1 MPPHLAS
8 RDASALYLAL
18 NTFCQ
23 AIWTVLIEY
32 IAPYAGEYCPA
43 QTIRNAIDNMLKDE
57 VRAYAHLKQLE
68 RSGCFNSDQDY
79 LRRVATME
87 HELIL
92 LLVRLAKAELS
103 LISLEHLIPT
113 DDLTRRL
120 DVTVSRMVRAE
131 ARSQLFRAL
140 QRVTSPRLAGIDYR
154 RDILYHDDDDDDDDD
169 DEDQPD
175 KEEDEQDEAML
186 AWGLYNMGLNTTDDE
201 ICPICQESLAE
212 EAAIED
218 VEREMAAAE
227 AVATETIHTP
237 CCGKAFHA
245 YCLLRWI
252 RWSGGD
258 PLTRDCPL
266 CREEF
271 GEEFSIELYE
281 MRIASL
287 RTL

>member
-23 AIWTVLIEY
+23 AIWTVLIEH
-32 IAPYAGEYCPA
+32 IAPYAGGYFPA
-43 QTIRNAIDNMLKDE
+43 QAIRDAIDNMLKDE
-57 VRAYAHLKQLE
+57 LE
-68 RSGCFNSDQDY
+68 RSGCLNSDQDY
-79 LRRVATME
+79 LRTVATME

-103 LISLEHLIPT
+103 LISFEHLIPT
-113 DDLTRRL
+113 DDLMRRL
-120 DVTVSRMVRAE
+120 AVTASRMVRAE

-154 RDILYHDDDDDDDDD
+154 RDILYHDDDDE
-169 DEDQPD
+169 EDQPD

-186 AWGLYNMGLNTTDDE
+186 AWGLYDLGLNTTDDE
-201 ICPICQESLAE
+201 ICPICQESLAR
-212 EAAIED
+212 EADIED

-227 AVATETIHTP
+227 AVATETIHTL

-258 PLTRDCPL
+258 PLTKDCPL

>member
-8 RDASALYLAL
+8 QDASALYLAL

-23 AIWTVLIEY
+23 AIWIVLIEH
-32 IAPYAGEYCPA
+32 IAPYAGEYFPA
-43 QTIRNAIDNMLKDE
+43 QAIRDAIDNMLKDE

-68 RSGCFNSDQDY
+68 RSGCLNSDQDY
-79 LRRVATME
+79 LRTIATME

-103 LISLEHLIPT
+103 LITFEHLIPT
-113 DDLTRRL
+113 DDLSRRL
-120 DVTVSRMVRAE
+120 DVTQSRMVRAE

-140 QRVTSPRLAGIDYR
+140 QRVTSPRLAGIDYS
-154 RDILYHDDDDDDDDD
+154 RDILYHDDEE
-169 DEDQPD
+169 EDHPDKD

-186 AWGLYNMGLNTTDDE
+186 AWGLYDMGLNTTDDE
-201 ICPICQESLAE
+201 SCPICQESLAG
-212 EAAIED
+212 EADVED

-227 AVATETIHTP
+227 AVATQTIHTP

-258 PLTRDCPL
+258 PLTKDCPL

>member
-8 RDASALYLAL
+8 RDAGALYLAL

-23 AIWTVLIEY
+23 AIWTVLIEH
-32 IAPYAGEYCPA
+32 IAPYAGGYFPA
-43 QTIRNAIDNMLKDE
+43 QAIRDAIDNMLKDE
-57 VRAYAHLKQLE
+57 LE
-68 RSGCFNSDQDY
+68 RSGCLNSDQDY
-79 LRRVATME
+79 LRTVATME

-103 LISLEHLIPT
+103 LISFEHLIPT

-120 DVTVSRMVRAE
+120 AVTASRMVRAE

-154 RDILYHDDDDDDDDD
+154 RDILYHDDDDE
-169 DEDQPD
+169 EDQPD

-186 AWGLYNMGLNTTDDE
+186 AWGLYDLGLNTTDDE
-201 ICPICQESLAE
+201 ICPICQESLAR
-212 EAAIED
+212 EADIED

-258 PLTRDCPL
+258 PLTKDCPL

>member
-23 AIWTVLIEY
+23 AIWTVLIEH
-32 IAPYAGEYCPA
+32 IAPYAGGYFPA
-43 QTIRNAIDNMLKDE
+43 QAIRDAIDNMLKDE
-57 VRAYAHLKQLE
+57 LE
-68 RSGCFNSDQDY
+68 RSGCLNSDQDY
-79 LRRVATME
+79 LRTVATME

-103 LISLEHLIPT
+103 LISFEHLIPT

-120 DVTVSRMVRAE
+120 AVTASRMVRAE

-154 RDILYHDDDDDDDDD
+154 RDILYHDDDDE
-169 DEDQPD
+169 EDQPD

-186 AWGLYNMGLNTTDDE
+186 AWGLYDLGLNTTDDE
-201 ICPICQESLAE
+201 ICPICQESLAR
-212 EAAIED
+212 EADIED

-258 PLTRDCPL
+258 PLTKDCPL

>member
-1 MPPHLAS
+1 MPPRLAS

-23 AIWTVLIEY
+23 AIWTVLIEH
-32 IAPYAGEYCPA
+32 IAPYAGEYFPA
-43 QTIRNAIDNMLKDE
+43 QAIRDAIDNMLKDE
-57 VRAYAHLKQLE
+57 VRAYAHIKQLE
-68 RSGCFNSDQDY
+68 RSGCFNGDQGY
-79 LRRVATME
+79 LRTVATME

-103 LISLEHLIPT
+103 LISFEQLIPT
-113 DDLTRRL
+113 DDLPRRL
-120 DVTVSRMVRAE
+120 DVTVSSMVRAE

-154 RDILYHDDDDDDDDD
+154 RDILYHDDDE
-169 DEDQPD
+169 EDQPD

-186 AWGLYNMGLNTTDDE
+186 AWGLYDMELNTTDDE
-201 ICPICQESLAE
+201 ICPICQESLAG
-212 EAAIED
+212 EADIED
-218 VEREMAAAE
+218 IDREMAAAE

-252 RWSGGD
+252 RGAGGD
-258 PLTRDCPL
+258 ALNKDCPL

-271 GEEFSIELYE
+271 GEEFSIEQYA